1 MTGPHAVYLC
11 GPMTGLPEYNYPA
24 FHAAAEELR
33 YRGFE
38 VVNPAENP
46 PPNAAPT
53 WDDWM
58 AASLPQVRAAGLLAL
73 LPGWER
79 SRGAC
84 AEVAQAGEL
93 GIPCFPLR
101 DVIRCE
107 HG

>member
-1 MTGPHAVYLC
+1 
-11 GPMTGLPEYNYPA
+11 MTGLPEYNYPA

-58 AASLPQVRAAGLLAL
+58 AVSLVQVRAAGLLAL
-73 LPGWER
+73 LPGWEL

-84 AEVAQAGEL
+84 AEAALAGEL

-101 DVIRCE
+101 DVIRGE